1 MTVIKEERRKKEEG
15 RRERDRNRDACEK
28 FPKQITSM
36 ADKIKYICSNA
47 SEEDENTIKEL
58 QEMIKVCQEGLD
70 NMGCER
76 DEYESKLQK
85 RKEEIVAKIMKR

>member
-1 MTVIKEERRKKEEG
+1 
-15 RRERDRNRDACEK
+15 
-28 FPKQITSM
+28 M

-70 NMGCER
+70 NMDCER
-76 DEYESKLQK
+76 DEYEAKLQK
-85 RKEEIVAKIMKR
+85 RKEEIVTKIMER